1 MWIEARGK
9 LNEWWKFN
17 NWAAL
22 PTLLIELL
30 EYFPS
35 WIYKK
40 KKLIQST
47 NLRAEL
53 ANIYIYL
60 TMEHD

>member
-40 KKLIQST
+40 KKTHSI
-47 NLRAEL
+47 NKPEG
-53 ANIYIYL
+53 
-60 TMEHD
+60 